1 MKKMFRALNMITVA
15 PALAGFCFT
24 LFCVAGLV
32 ADGFSADA
40 LASEKAGEQPAG
52 GRSLV
57 KLETSLGNIYIMLN
71 EAKAPATCAN
81 FKQYVEDGFY
91 DGTVFHRVIKDFMI
105 QGGGMDVDLKQ
116 KATRGPVVN
125 EADNGLVNANYT
137 IAMARTNDP
146 HSATSQFFINVKD
159 NAFLNF
165 KSKNDSG
172 WGYAVFGK
180 VIKGQEV
187 VDKIK
192 LVATGNSKGHSDVP
206 TIPVLIKKA
215 SLADG
220 VD

>member
-1 MKKMFRALNMITVA
+1 MIKLLRAFIT
-15 PALAGFCFT
+15 PALACFCLGLA
-24 LFCVAGLV
+24 LFCALGSVPGY
-32 ADGFSADA
+32 SA
-40 LASEKAGEQPAG
+40 KAYAAEQAAG

-57 KLETSLGNIYIMLN
+57 RLETSLGNIYIMLN

-81 FKQYVEDGFY
+81 FKQYVEAGFY
-91 DGTVFHRVIKDFMI
+91 NGTVFHRVINDFMI
-105 QGGGMDVDLKQ
+105 QGGGMDVDLNPKQ
-116 KATRGPVVN
+116 TRAPILN
-125 EADNGLVNANYT
+125 EADNGLTNDKYT
-137 IAMARTNDP
+137 IAMARTNAP
-146 HSATSQFFINVKD
+146 HSASSQFFINVKD

-165 KSKNDSG
+165 KSKSDSG

-206 TIPVLIKKA
+206 TIPVLIKSA